1 MSQDKAIFTVKKI
14 INKLISIKEE
24 DRVNWCKTIFANLVF
39 VPFKDALKLPILIYG
54 SCKFRNVSGS
64 IEFKQPIE
72 RGLLKIGL
80 CDPLRARYSKSYLII
95 KGKIIVEG
103 RAILKKGIM
112 MEINRGELYLG
123 NNAHIGENCT
133 IISMERIRI
142 GKSARVA
149 HNSILMDCDL
159 HFVVNTADGSV
170 KPNIKPIDIGDYS
183 WLGGYSVVKKGSVIP
198 KGTIVAGPYSMLSK
212 DYSETIPEYSI
223 IAGSPAKLIKTG
235 VRRIFNIQNEQM
247 LSGYFKESQG
257 AEYLYN
263 DIDNLDR
270 LCLEDDDYLTKI

>member
-1 MSQDKAIFTVKKI
+1 MIFIIKKI

-24 DRVNWCKTIFANLVF
+24 DRINWCKTIFANLIF
-39 VPFKDALKLPILIYG
+39 VGFKDTMKLPILIYG
-54 SCKFRNVSGS
+54 SCKFRNVSGG

-80 CDPLRARYSKSYLII
+80 SDPLRARYSKSYLII

-112 MEINRGELYLG
+112 MEINRGELHLG

-133 IISMERIRI
+133 VISEEKIRV
-142 GKSARVA
+142 GEGARVA

-212 DYSETIPEYSI
+212 DYSNIIPEYSI
-223 IAGSPAKLIKTG
+223 IAGAPAKLIKTG
-235 VRRIFNIQNEQM
+235 VRKIFSIQNEKM
-247 LSGYFKESQG
+247 LYGYFKESQG

-270 LCLEDDDYLTKI
+270 LCLEEDDYLTQI